1 MSTTARRRSTRPRA
15 RDRASRWRL
24 HPALPSLLALVLC
37 VVALGAAVEGVFTVK
52 TVRLVGEGLPS
63 SRILSA
69 AAVSGSNIFLVRS
82 DDVIT
87 RLSSVREIVVSAV
100 DTQFPDR
107 VVIHAQLRPSLVAW
121 RTPSGLYILD
131 TDGRVID
138 RVTRTSLPIIVGS
151 DRGGRFG
158 AGVVQAV
165 RYAVQALR
173 TAPKGGI
180 AVLNYDGRSG
190 LTITGRAGWHAI
202 VGTGSPASLVRRI
215 AELVA
220 VLRAVSRNSES
231 LVTLD
236 LRYPKPV
243 ARFVSP

>member
-1 MSTTARRRSTRPRA
+1 M
-15 RDRASRWRL
+15 
-24 HPALPSLLALVLC
+24 
-37 VVALGAAVEGVFTVK
+37 EGVFTVK
-52 TVRLVGEGLPS
+52 TVQLVGKGLPS
-63 SRILSA
+63 SRILTT
-69 AAVSGSNIFLVRS
+69 AAVSGKNIFSVRS

-87 RLSSVREIVVSAV
+87 RLSSVREIVVTGV

-121 RTPSGLYILD
+121 RTPSGLFVLD
-131 TDGRVID
+131 MDGRVID
-138 RVTRTSLPIIVGS
+138 RVERTSLPIIVGS
-151 DRGGRFG
+151 DRGSGFG

-165 RYAVQALR
+165 RYAVLALP

-180 AVLNYDGRSG
+180 AVLSYDGRNG
-190 LTITGRAGWHAI
+190 LSITGRAGWHAV
-202 VGTGSPASLVRRI
+202 VGTGSPQSLVRRI

-220 VLRAVSRNSES
+220 ILKTAARKSES

-243 ARFVSP
+243 GRFVGP